1 MIIVIDIDGTVAN
14 NDHRAHHV
22 DNKPKP
28 NWEAFMQPHLVAK
41 DTLVPGAKK
50 AIEHFQELRYKV
62 IFLTARHEG
71 LRATT
76 TQWIQEHLGL
86 EVNDDTLIMRNAGN
100 MLKASE
106 YKREQAQSLKT
117 EHPMEQFVFI
127 DDDKYTWASYSDIGL
142 VLRAP
147 ECWDSIFPET
157 KEIEPADV
165 WRK

>member
-22 DNKPKP
+22 DNPKP

-50 AIEHFQELRYKV
+50 AIEHFQELRYRV
-62 IFLTARHEG
+62 VFLTGRHEG
-71 LRATT
+71 LRPTT
-76 TQWIQEHLGL
+76 SAWIQDHLGV

-106 YKREQAQSLKT
+106 YKREQAQALKT
-117 EHPMEQFVFI
+117 EFPMEQFLFI
-127 DDDKYTWASYSDIGL
+127 DDDKYSWKSYADIGV

-147 ECWDSIFPET
+147 ECWDSIFPTTDEV
-157 KEIEPADV
+157 EPSDV

>member
-22 DNKPKP
+22 DTDKP
-28 NWEAFMQPHLVAK
+28 NWEEFLKPHLVAK

-50 AIEHFQELRYKV
+50 ALEHFEALRYKIV
-62 IFLTARHEG
+62 FLTGRNEG
-71 LRATT
+71 LRPTT
-76 TQWIQEHLGL
+76 AQWIQDHLGI

-100 MLKASE
+100 MLRASE
-106 YKREQAQSLKT
+106 YKREQAQALKS
-117 EHPMEQFVFI
+117 ENPMEQFLFI
-127 DDDKYTWASYSDIGL
+127 DDDKYSWASYSDIGV

-147 ECWDSIFPET
+147 ECWDTIFPTTNEV
-157 KEIEPADV
+157 EPADV

>member
-22 DNKPKP
+22 DTAKP
-28 NWEAFMQPHLVAK
+28 NWEAFLQPHLVAK

-50 AIEHFQELRYKV
+50 AIEHFQELRYKIV
-62 IFLTARHEG
+62 FLTGRNEG
-71 LRATT
+71 LRPTT
-76 TQWIQEHLGL
+76 SQWIQEHLGI
-86 EVNDDTLIMRNAGN
+86 EVNDDTLIMRNTGN

-106 YKREQAQSLKT
+106 YKREQAQGLKSNN
-117 EHPMEQFVFI
+117 PVEQFLFI
-127 DDDKYTWASYSDIGL
+127 DDDKYSWRSYSDIGV

-147 ECWDSIFPET
+147 ECWDSIFPT
-157 KEIEPADV
+157 TDDVEPADV